1 MLSLAPALT
10 VRQPFALALVRG
22 VKGWENRSWERDL
35 SASGGWIWIHAGAA
49 IHAQHQKARGLW
61 SDMPALATLTRS
73 AIIGAVRI
81 GRVLPY
87 EAVAGLPWTAP
98 PPPGKRGLCWEVVE
112 VMALDPIPCS
122 GGLGLWTP
130 DGGIRAQLATSL
142 RMAA

>member
-1 MLSLAPALT
+1 MMPTAPVLT

-49 IHAQHQKARGLW
+49 VHAQHQRARDLW
-61 SDMPALATLTRS
+61 PDMPALATLTRS

-81 GRVLPY
+81 GRVVPY
-87 EAVAGLPWTAP
+87 EDVAGLPWTAP
-98 PPPGKRGLCWEVVE
+98 PPPGKKGLCWEVIE
-112 VMALDPIPCS
+112 AMEIDPIPCG

-130 DGGIRAQLATSL
+130 TEAIRALLSSAL